1 MRPFF
6 LSENNRK
13 EAEFIIGDSYSFK
26 SYFDD
31 LSLRYEL
38 ESFDQI
44 TAAWLSDL
52 NDAVNSPETASILTD
67 LVLCDGLDLSYVDQF
82 FDCIQQGAYSDFI
95 TVICSITASSN
106 DTMSYQSLIKR
117 CRDSGIVVA
126 SSNERAATMAKAGL
140 V

>member
-1 MRPFF
+1 M
-6 LSENNRK
+6 
-13 EAEFIIGDSYSFK
+13 
-26 SYFDD
+26 
-31 LSLRYEL
+31 
-38 ESFDQI
+38 
-44 TAAWLSDL
+44 

-117 CRDSGIVVA
+117 CRDS
-126 SSNERAATMAKAGL
+126 E
-140 V
+140 